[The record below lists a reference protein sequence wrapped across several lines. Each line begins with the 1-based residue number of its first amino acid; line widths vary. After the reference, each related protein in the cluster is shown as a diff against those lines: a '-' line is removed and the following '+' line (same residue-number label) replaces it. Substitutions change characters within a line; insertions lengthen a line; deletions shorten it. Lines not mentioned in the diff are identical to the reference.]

1 MSQGCVASRQASNE
15 RSKAQAM
22 SMDEAEDE
30 WEADDLVD
38 DMFHSDCDEDTVDLV
53 VAERQLVSAEYDFFA
68 FLQQLITLN
77 PSSNELFIAD
87 ASSECSVCLDT
98 GAAVQCMLQGSL
110 PSLTAAVCRSSSH
123 AVTRS
128 ALSVAKPGPD

>member
-30 WEADDLVD
+30 WEAGD
-38 DMFHSDCDEDTVDLV
+38 DMFYSDCDDIVDLM

-77 PSSNELFIAD
+77 TSSNELFIAD
-87 ASSECSVCLDT
+87 ASSECSVCLES